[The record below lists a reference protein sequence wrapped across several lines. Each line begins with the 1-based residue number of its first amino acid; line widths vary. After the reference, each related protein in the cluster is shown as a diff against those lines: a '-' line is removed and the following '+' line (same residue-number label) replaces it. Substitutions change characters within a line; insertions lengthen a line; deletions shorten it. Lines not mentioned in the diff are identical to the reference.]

1 MKALEEKILREG
13 RVLPGNILNV
23 GSFMNQQ
30 LDSDFI
36 MEMGRE
42 IARLFADEKP
52 DKILTVEASGIALA
66 LAAGAALH
74 CPVVFAKKHRSGNVS
89 GEVYTARV
97 HSYTHGNDN
106 DIVVAKEYLGPG
118 QRVLAVDDF
127 LASGEALRGLFELI
141 RQADAVPVGV
151 AAAIEKGFQH
161 GGDGLRAAGYRVESL
176 AILDSMEEGKL
187 LFRPQ

>member
-13 RVLPGNILNV
+13 RVLPGDILNV

-42 IARLFADEKP
+42 IARLFEGDKP
-52 DKILTVEASGIALA
+52 RKVLTVEASGIALA

-74 CPVVFAKKHRSGNVS
+74 CPVVFAKKHRSGNVA
-89 GEVYTARV
+89 GEIYSARV

-106 DIVVAKEYLGPG
+106 DIVVAKEYLKPG
-118 QRVLAVDDF
+118 ERVLAVDDF
-127 LASGEALRGLFELI
+127 LASGEALIGLFDLI
-141 RQADAVPVGV
+141 RQAGAVPVG
-151 AAAIEKGFQH
+151 AAVAIEKGFQH
-161 GGDGLRAAGYRVESL
+161 GGDSLRAAGYRVESL

-187 LFRPQ
+187 RFRPK